1 VDIVVSDG
9 HVIKYPDASPLL
21 QEPLFLRFDGDR
33 FRRGQAQPGSYF
45 AKPHM
50 GRGLARGDYDGD
62 GDLDLAI
69 SHVEAPVAVL
79 ENRFPQFRRSI
90 LVQLVG
96 TVSNR
101 DAVGA
106 RLEVI
111 DSEAP
116 SPALQVSGGGSYLSH
131 SDRRLHVVL
140 SGPAGAPALVPQRL
154 RIRWPSGV
162 VQEVELTGAER
173 ELRVV
178 EAGAVPTDAA
188 GTPAGGPT

>member
-1 VDIVVSDG
+1 
-9 HVIKYPDASPLL
+9 
-21 QEPLFLRFDGDR
+21 
-33 FRRGQAQPGSYF
+33 
-45 AKPHM
+45 M
-50 GRGLARGDYDGD
+50 GRGLASGDYDGD

-79 ENRFPQFRRSI
+79 ENRFPQAGRSI

-111 DSEAP
+111 GGDAP
-116 SPALQVSGGGSYLSH
+116 SPALQVTGGGSYLSH

-140 SGPAGAPALVPQRL
+140 SEPASAPQRL
-154 RIRWPSGV
+154 RVRWPSGV
-162 VQEVELTGAER
+162 VQEVELTGAEG
-173 ELRVV
+173 ELTVV
-178 EAGAVPTDAA
+178 EAGAVSTDAA